1 MTVRSQLDAAASDQP
16 VTYEA
21 FRTGLTFSDVY
32 RMLWERRWKR
42 RRTVLGKWREIK
54 QDMYAEYLRRW
65 DEERRPRR
73 SRRVS

>member
-1 MTVRSQLDAAASDQP
+1 MARAQLDAEAGPAP

-21 FRTGLTFSDVY
+21 FRTGLTFGDVY
-32 RMLWERRWKR
+32 RMLWGRRWKR

-54 QDMYAEYLRRW
+54 VQMYAEYLRRW

-73 SRRVS
+73 SRRAC